1 MARFKKIFDLRF
13 RHKWFNYVAQSAMA
27 AIAILI
33 VLVTLHQQNLLVV
46 ASLAATAFTI
56 FIMPHNITASMRNV
70 VGGHVIGIVFGSLFA
85 IITMESGL
93 GQDLLYALAVGC
105 STFVM
110 AITNTE
116 HPPAAGTTLGVVI
129 AGFSLR
135 LIMGIAIGIG
145 ILTVVHW
152 ILKPI
157 LLDLIASSEKKP
169 VSQENSFDDFS

>member
-1 MARFKKIFDLRF
+1 MARFNKIFDRRF
-13 RHKWFNYVAQSAMA
+13 RYKWLNYVAQSAMA
-27 AIAILI
+27 AVAILL
-33 VLVTLHQQNLLVV
+33 VLVTLHQQNLLVA

-70 VGGHVIGIVFGSLFA
+70 LGGHIIGIVFGSLFA
-85 IITMESGL
+85 IITTESGL

-135 LIMGIAIGIG
+135 LIIGIAMGIG

-152 ILKPI
+152 LLKPI
-157 LLDLIASSEKKP
+157 LLDLIASSGKKP
-169 VSQENSFDDFS
+169 V

>member
-1 MARFKKIFDLRF
+1 MARFKKIFDWRF
-13 RHKWFNYVAQSAMA
+13 KRKWLNYIAQSAMA
-27 AIAILI
+27 AVAILI

-56 FIMPHNITASMRNV
+56 FIMPHNITASPRNV
-70 VGGHVIGIVFGSLFA
+70 LGGHIIGIVFGSLFT
-85 IITMESGL
+85 IITVESGL
-93 GQDLLYALAVGC
+93 VQDVMYALAVGC

-135 LIMGIAIGIG
+135 LIMGIAMGIG
-145 ILTVVHW
+145 ILTIIHW
-152 ILKPI
+152 LLKPI
-157 LLDLIASSEKKP
+157 LLDLIASSKKKSM
-169 VSQENSFDDFS
+169 SQEDSFVNF